1 MVWGYNLHNISWRKR
16 KAAAET
22 QCPFGSSCCC
32 CLITHSELAAHL
44 SKLFLQSF
52 TRAKRSLVWTCAD
65 PRCFALSRATVI
77 DYSNEQ
83 HRSAPNFWNMITKSN
98 VTCAFPR
105 FACVGARSR
114 AGALKPAPAVA
125 PCSMWAWARPKS
137 LQSGD
142 WTPDHEPLSRDPF
155 LDAVDAPLAIT
166 DTAYFSRPPLL
177 AECPVVPL
185 PYSARSLATAG
196 VAANCLRVPVMAS
209 SPRQSP

>member
-1 MVWGYNLHNISWRKR
+1 LGVRFSATTNQLEKR
-16 KAAAET
+16 RAAGET
-22 QCPFGSSCCC
+22 PLAVVVFFV
-32 CLITHSELAAHL
+32 LLTHSELAAHL

-65 PRCFALSRATVI
+65 PRCFALSRARVI
-77 DYSNEQ
+77 DYSSGS
-83 HRSAPNFWNMITKSN
+83 HRSASNFWDMIIKSN
-98 VTCAFPR
+98 VTCAFSSLCMR
-105 FACVGARSR
+105 TGARSR
-114 AGALKPAPAVA
+114 ADALKPAPAVA

-142 WTPDHEPLSRDPF
+142 WTPDHEPLSRDRF

-196 VAANCLRVPVMAS
+196 VAANCLSVPVMAS
-209 SPRQSP
+209 SPWKSP